1 MGNCKSTNK
10 EIYTE
15 TGVIPAQTTASIHNG
30 SILGLCN
37 LLFTDL
43 KKKNIASCSDDGKIA
58 FISGSSSLV
67 LSNYCTGHTKAVN
80 RLACSNKFLYSV
92 SRDLSLK
99 QWNSESNCVSTV
111 DNIHSLN
118 PSGVAVLSN
127 DEYVVTGRSEDL
139 CVRIWDIRSN
149 SYLPV
154 ATINDYTYF
163 PLCNSFDSSG
173 NYLATGCKG
182 FNNTGCEVKVF
193 DLRKSNQIVK
203 NFIGSHDQD
212 VTGCRFISDNNVI
225 SVSKDGLIMLWDIMN
240 DSNDNITSTNTGKI
254 LTSIIVTN
262 ASGKEFVVGSFD
274 GSLSYYRLENNNFS
288 ILSSTSPYNF
298 DK

>member
-1 MGNCKSTNK
+1 
-10 EIYTE
+10 
-15 TGVIPAQTTASIHNG
+15 
-30 SILGLCN
+30 
-37 LLFTDL
+37 
-43 KKKNIASCSDDGKIA
+43 
-58 FISGSSSLV
+58 
-67 LSNYCTGHTKAVN
+67 
-80 RLACSNKFLYSV
+80 
-92 SRDLSLK
+92 
-99 QWNSESNCVSTV
+99 
-111 DNIHSLN
+111 
-118 PSGVAVLSN
+118 VLSN
-127 DEYVVTGRSEDL
+127 DEYVVTGSRDYSVKCFNTETKQIIKEYKHSRNIVTFVDINESINQSLIYQGSEDL
-139 CVRIWDIRSN
+139 CVRVWDIRSN

-173 NYLATGCKG
+173 NYLVTGCKG

-203 NFIGSHDQD
+203 NFIGSHNQD
-212 VTGCRFISDNNVI
+212 VTGCRFISDNEVV

-240 DSNDNITSTNTGKI
+240 DSNDNIISTNTGKI

-262 ASGKEFVVGSFD
+262 PIDKEFVVGSFD